1 MYRIR
6 LSFKPT
12 YGYTILIIVHIMVS
26 LFVGKVTKW
35 HVRVTE
41 LAIRDFGIKVDFFS
55 LYSEGATRT
64 DVTMREDNVTQERE
78 ICLFH
83 LHS

>member
-1 MYRIR
+1 MVIQY
-6 LSFKPT
+6 LSIF
-12 YGYTILIIVHIMVS
+12 IMWCLMS

-41 LAIRDFGIKVDFFS
+41 LAICDFGIKVDFFS

>member
-1 MYRIR
+1 MDIQY
-6 LSFKPT
+6 LLFC
-12 YGYTILIIVHIMVS
+12 ILWCLMS

-64 DVTMREDNVTQERE
+64 DVTMREDNVTQEKE